1 MDAFSDDFN
10 QSINEL
16 KTTREDRGS
25 IGGLD
30 VIIVLTIYIDLDFT
44 SIKKGIEVILEEQFC
59 S

>member
-44 SIKKGIEVILEEQFC
+44 SIKKDIEVILEEQFC

>member
-16 KTTREDRGS
+16 KTTREDRDS

-44 SIKKGIEVILEEQFC
+44 SIKKDIEVILEEQFC

>member
-44 SIKKGIEVILEEQFC
+44 SIKKDIEVILEEQLC